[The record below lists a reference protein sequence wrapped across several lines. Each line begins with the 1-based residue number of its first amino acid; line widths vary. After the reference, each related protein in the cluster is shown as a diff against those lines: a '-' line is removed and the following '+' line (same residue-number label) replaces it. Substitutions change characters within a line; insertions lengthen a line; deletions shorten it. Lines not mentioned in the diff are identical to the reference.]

1 MSWGAGVSDIMYLLQ
16 EGVPVMGVDVNREKY
31 FWYHHTSSDTIDKLD
46 PKEFNRCVAAYAVMA
61 YIIADMPDRLPR

>member
-31 FWYHHTSSDTIDKLD
+31 F
-46 PKEFNRCVAAYAVMA
+46 
-61 YIIADMPDRLPR
+61 